1 MEVETK
7 KRKIINQFIKNHIV
21 EKIDHGKNSHRERP
35 SKEVETYLHS
45 WYLAERP
52 DFAVRGMSS
61 AQCQKLKNINL

>member
-7 KRKIINQFIKNHIV
+7 KRNIINQFIKNHIV
-21 EKIDHGKNSHRERP
+21 EKIDHGNNSHRERP

-61 AQCQKLKNINL
+61 AMSEAEKY